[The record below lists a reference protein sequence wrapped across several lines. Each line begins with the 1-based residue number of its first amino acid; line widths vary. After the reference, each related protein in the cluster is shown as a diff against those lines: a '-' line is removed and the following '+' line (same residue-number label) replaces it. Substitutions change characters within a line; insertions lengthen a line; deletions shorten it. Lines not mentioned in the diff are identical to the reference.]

1 MAQYILLRLLR
12 WIPGVL
18 LLLFIVYALMFFGGG
33 DPIQIMFSQEA
44 TDAFQPGNPRY
55 EAVKE
60 QLGLN
65 RPFLVQF
72 GDYVWKALHGDLG
85 LSLHNGRPVIRSI
98 SFALPITLSI
108 ALAATAIIAIVGI
121 PLGVIAALNQN
132 QWPDNIILGSALFFW
147 GIPTFVMAPLLMM
160 LFVLYIPILPVPRG
174 WTGVFTVN
182 AIIPLTVAALRPM
195 ALVIRQ
201 ARSAVLDVLSEDYIR
216 TARAKGIPERVTIIK
231 HALRPVLTPVV
242 TQMGV
247 VMTNLLAGSLLLEIV
262 FGIPGIG
269 RLIRDGIMNN
279 DYSLLLGCT
288 LVILAF
294 VTLTNLLVDLSYPL
308 LDPRLRQ
315 AQRGDR

>member
-1 MAQYILLRLLR
+1 MFRFILFRLLR
-12 WIPGVL
+12 WLPGVIVL
-18 LLLFIVYALMFFGGG
+18 LLIIYALMFYGGG
-33 DPIQIMFSQEA
+33 DPIQIMFSREA
-44 TDAFQPGNPRY
+44 TDLFQPGNPRY
-55 EAVKE
+55 EALKE
-60 QLGLN
+60 KLGLN

-72 GDYVWKALHGDLG
+72 GDYVWKAFQGDLG
-85 LSLHNGRPVIRSI
+85 LSLSDGRPVSASI
-98 SFALPITLSI
+98 GAALPITVSI

-132 QWPDNIILGSALFFW
+132 HWPDNLILSSALFFW
-147 GIPTFVMAPLLMM
+147 GIPTFVMAPLLM
-160 LFVLYIPILPVPRG
+160 VLLCLQFPILPVPHG
-174 WTGVFTVN
+174 WSGVFTLN
-182 AIIPLTVAALRPM
+182 AIIPLSVAAIRPM

-216 TARAKGIPERVTIIK
+216 TARAKGLPEWVTITK

-269 RLIRDGIMNN
+269 RLIRYGILNS

-288 LVILAF
+288 LVVLAL
-294 VTLTNLLVDLSYPL
+294 VTLTNLLVDITYPI

-315 AQRGDR
+315 AQRGEE

>member
-1 MAQYILLRLLR
+1 MAKYILFRLLR

-33 DPIQIMFSQEA
+33 DPVQIMFSKEA

-72 GDYVWKALHGDLG
+72 GDYVWKALQGDLG
-85 LSLHNGRPVIRSI
+85 LSLHDGRPVIRSI
-98 SFALPITLSI
+98 SFALPITVSI
-108 ALAATAIIAIVGI
+108 ALVATLIIAVIGI
-121 PLGVIAALNQN
+121 PLGVIAALYQN
-132 QWPDNIILGSALFFW
+132 QWPDNLILGSALFFW
-147 GIPTFVMAPLLMM
+147 GIPTFVLAPLLMV
-160 LFVLYIPILPVPRG
+160 LFVLYIPIFPVPRG
-174 WTGVFTVN
+174 WTGIFTVN
-182 AIIPLTVAALRPM
+182 AIIPLAVVALRPM

-216 TARAKGIPERVTIIK
+216 TARAKGIPELVTNTK

-269 RLIRDGIMNN
+269 RLIRDGILNN
-279 DYSLLLGCT
+279 DYAVLLGCT
-288 LVILAF
+288 LVILGL
-294 VTLTNLLVDLSYPL
+294 VTLVNLLVDISYPI
-308 LDPRLRQ
+308 LDPRLRH
-315 AQRGDR
+315 AQRGDK

>member
-44 TDAFQPGNPRY
+44 TDNFQPGNPRY

-216 TARAKGIPERVTIIK
+216 TARAKGIPERVTITK

>member
-1 MAQYILLRLLR
+1 MFRFILFRLLR
-12 WIPGVL
+12 WLPGVIVL
-18 LLLFIVYALMFFGGG
+18 LLIIYALMFYGGG
-33 DPIQIMFSQEA
+33 DPIQIMFSREA
-44 TDAFQPGNPRY
+44 TDLFQPGNPRY
-55 EAVKE
+55 EALKE
-60 QLGLN
+60 KLGLN

-72 GDYVWKALHGDLG
+72 GDYVWKAFQGDLG
-85 LSLHNGRPVIRSI
+85 LSLSDGRPVSASI
-98 SFALPITLSI
+98 GAALPITVSI

-132 QWPDNIILGSALFFW
+132 HWPDNLILSSALFFW
-147 GIPTFVMAPLLMM
+147 GIPTFVMAPLLM
-160 LFVLYIPILPVPRG
+160 VLLCLQFPILPVPHG
-174 WTGVFTVN
+174 WSGVFTLN
-182 AIIPLTVAALRPM
+182 AIIPLSVAAIRPM

-216 TARAKGIPERVTIIK
+216 TARAKGLPEWVTITK

-269 RLIRDGIMNN
+269 RLIRDGILNS

-288 LVILAF
+288 LVVLAL
-294 VTLTNLLVDLSYPL
+294 VTLTNLLVDITYPI

-315 AQRGDR
+315 AQRGEE

>member
-216 TARAKGIPERVTIIK
+216 TARAKGIPERVTITK

>member
-1 MAQYILLRLLR
+1 MIRYILLRLLR
-12 WIPGVL
+12 WIPGVIL
-18 LLLFIVYALMFFGGG
+18 LLLIVYALMFFGGG
-33 DPIQIMFSQEA
+33 DPIQIMFSKEA
-44 TDAFQPGNPRY
+44 TDVFLPGNPRY

-60 QLGLN
+60 QFGLN

-72 GDYVWKALHGDLG
+72 GDYLWKALHGDLG
-85 LSLHNGRPVIRSI
+85 LSLNDGRPVSKSLAAAI
-98 SFALPITLSI
+98 PITLSI
-108 ALAATAIIAIVGI
+108 ALAAAAIIAIVGI

-132 QWPDNIILGSALFFW
+132 HWPDNLILGSALFFW
-147 GIPTFVMAPLLMM
+147 GIPTFVIAPLLM
-160 LFVLYIPILPVPRG
+160 VLLCLQIPILPVPRG
-174 WTGVFTVN
+174 WTGVFTIN

-216 TARAKGIPERVTIIK
+216 TARAKGLPEWVTITK

-262 FGIPGIG
+262 FGIPGVG
-269 RLIRDGIMNN
+269 RLIRDGILNN
-279 DYSLLLGCT
+279 DYSVLLGCT
-288 LVILAF
+288 VAVLAL
-294 VTLTNLLVDLSYPL
+294 VTLTNLLVDISYPL

-315 AQRGDR
+315 AQRGDE

>member
-1 MAQYILLRLLR
+1 MLQYILLRLVR
-12 WIPGVL
+12 WIPGVIL
-18 LLLFIVYALMFFGGG
+18 LMFIVYALMFFGGG
-33 DPIQIMFSQEA
+33 DPVQIMFSREA
-44 TDAFQPGNPRY
+44 TDLFMPGNPRY

-72 GDYVWKALHGDLG
+72 GDYLWKMLHGDFGMALTD
-85 LSLHNGRPVIRSI
+85 GRPVARTL
-98 SFALPITLSI
+98 AAATPITISI
-108 ALAATAIIAIVGI
+108 ALAASAIIAIVGI

-132 QWPDNIILGSALFFW
+132 HWADNLILGGALFFW
-147 GIPTFVMAPLLMM
+147 GIPTFVMAPLLMV
-160 LFVLYIPILPVPRG
+160 LFCLELNLLPVPRG
-174 WTGVFTVN
+174 WHGVFDVN
-182 AIIPLTVAALRPM
+182 SIIPLTVAALRPM

-216 TARAKGIPERVTIIK
+216 TARAKGLPEWVTIIK

-269 RLIRDGIMNN
+269 KLIRDGILNN
-279 DYSLLLGCT
+279 DYSVLLGCT
-288 LVILAF
+288 FVVLAL
-294 VTLTNLLVDLSYPL
+294 VTLTNLLVDITYPI
-308 LDPRLRQ
+308 LDPRLRSTQ
-315 AQRGDR
+315 KGAE

>member
-44 TDAFQPGNPRY
+44 TDNFQPGNPRY

-132 QWPDNIILGSALFFW
+132 QWPDNLILGSALFFW
-147 GIPTFVMAPLLMM
+147 GIPTFVMAPLLMV

-174 WTGVFTVN
+174 WTGVFTIN
-182 AIIPLTVAALRPM
+182 AIIPLAVAALRPM

-216 TARAKGIPERVTIIK
+216 TARAKGIPERVTITK

>member
-1 MAQYILLRLLR
+1 MIRYILLRLLR

-18 LLLFIVYALMFFGGG
+18 LLLLIVYALMFYGGG

-44 TDAFQPGNPRY
+44 TDVFQPGNPRY
-55 EAVKE
+55 EALKE

-85 LSLHNGRPVIRSI
+85 LSLYNGRPVIRSI
-98 SFALPITLSI
+98 SYALPITVTI
-108 ALAATAIIAIVGI
+108 ALAATAIIAILGI

-132 QWPDNIILGSALFFW
+132 QWPDNLILGSALFFW
-147 GIPTFVMAPLLMM
+147 GIPTFVMAPLLMV
-160 LFVLYIPILPVPRG
+160 LFVLYIPILPVPHG
-174 WTGVFTVN
+174 WTGVFTKN

-216 TARAKGIPERVTIIK
+216 TARAKGLPEWVTISK

-269 RLIRDGIMNN
+269 RLIRDGIMNS

-288 LVILAF
+288 LVVLAF
-294 VTLTNLLVDLSYPL
+294 VTLTNLLVDISYPI

-315 AQRGDR
+315 AQRGDE